1 MAAGEMRSLVCTAE
15 NRGAAERSRDRTKAA
30 ACACEQ
36 EGPKAWRGC
45 ANGIR
50 GRVLG
55 GLICDSNVRV
65 RVHLNWHTVGFHCGQ
80 TLV

>member
-36 EGPKAWRGC
+36 ERAKSLARL
-45 ANGIR
+45 R
-50 GRVLG
+50 KR
-55 GLICDSNVRV
+55 DSRQSP
-65 RVHLNWHTVGFHCGQ
+65 RRADM
-80 TLV
+80 